1 MTAADS
7 PSAISVFRFS
17 NQEGLN
23 TVSMSQSP
31 SFTINQN
38 MVFMTGALA
47 PSGWKGPFFL
57 PAKTKSAKEL
67 NSPWRFLASV

>member
-1 MTAADS
+1 
-7 PSAISVFRFS
+7 
-17 NQEGLN
+17 
-23 TVSMSQSP
+23 MSQSP

-47 PSGWKGPFFL
+47 LSEWKGPFLL
-57 PAKTKSAKEL
+57 PTKTKSAKGL